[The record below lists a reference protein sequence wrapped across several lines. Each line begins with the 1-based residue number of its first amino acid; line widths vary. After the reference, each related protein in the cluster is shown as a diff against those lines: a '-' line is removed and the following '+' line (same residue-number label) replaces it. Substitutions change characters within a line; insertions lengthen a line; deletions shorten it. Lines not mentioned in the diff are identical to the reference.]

1 MAKYIYLKNLPL
13 FERYELIDTNENTW
27 KSTRNVGL
35 FNNRGIRSINSLYI
49 KGINKI
55 SDEDRKIDD
64 YKVFFKDYLNL
75 GKKLFELSISKNK
88 MSFIKPILIDDD
100 SLIESKYNEEI
111 MDMSNFNKK
120 YGDLIDD
127 INGLYNSIENEIDVD
142 NDYVYNYIYNLLSTV
157 DKILSSLA
165 ILDKVFNY
173 NVKEELHAL
182 YDFFLEYYNYFF
194 EETDDIKLIDYKFNY
209 LDELIES
216 IDNIKKENG
225 FNLKKELA
233 LSNAKKRVN
242 YDTNYVE
249 FNNYFKESP
258 IDVRFTYDQIKDL
271 KRIIITWLKKYGFPY
286 YVKKEDELEYRE
298 KIKSIKE
305 FNISDNEFLIPCE
318 HLIVNSIYIY
328 LFYSIL
334 VEQQEADSVIK
345 YTFGIRNKFTR
356 DKLKEIN
363 ELRNNYKYYFYNVC
377 DEIFD
382 IKLKSDKNEISIT
395 KEEKK
400 ESKNHF
406 IKGTNIDFYELYF
419 NNLCIAANIWLEEET
434 KYTVFSDKKQC
445 PICKRWFS
453 PEEFKYKKY
462 CSDKCQKEGNRKQ
475 ENLNKK
481 KNRKEKKQN
490 QELLNRIFNDD

>member
-100 SLIESKYNEEI
+100 SLIELKYNEEI

-127 INGLYNSIENEIDVD
+127 INDLYNSIENEIDVD

-173 NVKEELHAL
+173 NVKEELHTL

-194 EETDDIKLIDYKFNY
+194 EETDGIKLIDYKFNY

-305 FNISDNEFLIPCE
+305 FNISDNEFFIPCE
-318 HLIVNSIYIY
+318 HLIVNSIYTY
-328 LFYSIL
+328 LFYSLLIK
-334 VEQQEADSVIK
+334 QQEADPVIK
-345 YTFGIRNKFTR
+345 QIFGVETKLTR

-363 ELRNNYKYYFYNVC
+363 ELRNAYKYYFNNVC

-382 IKLKSDKNEISIT
+382 IRLKSNKNETHIEE
-395 KEEKK
+395 EEKK
-400 ESKNHF
+400 VSKNYF
-406 IKGTNIDFYELYF
+406 IKENDDGYYKLYF
-419 NNLCIAANIWLEEET
+419 NNLCIAANIWLEKET
-434 KYTVFSDKKQC
+434 KNNIFSDKKQC
-445 PICKRWFS
+445 PICERWFY
-453 PEEFKYKKY
+453 PEEFKYRKY

-490 QELLNRIFNDD
+490 KELLNRIFNDD

>member
-1 MAKYIYLKNLPL
+1 MSKYIYLKNLPL
-13 FERYELIDTNENTW
+13 FERYELIDTNEETW

-75 GKKLFELSISKNK
+75 GKKLFELSTSKNK
-88 MSFIKPILIDDD
+88 MSFIKPISIDDD

-111 MDMSNFNKK
+111 RDTSSFDKK
-120 YGDLIDD
+120 YWDKLDKIY
-127 INGLYNSIENEIDVD
+127 NLYNSIEGVYENEIY
-142 NDYVYNYIYNLLSTV
+142 NNYVFNLIDKV
-157 DKILSSLA
+157 DKILNSLMV
-165 ILDKVFNY
+165 LDMKFNY
-173 NVKEELHAL
+173 DVEDEVHTL
-182 YDFFLEYYNYFF
+182 YDFFSDYYDYFMDAK
-194 EETDDIKLIDYKFNY
+194 DDEDLIDYKFDD
-209 LDELIES
+209 LDELIET
-216 IDNIKKENG
+216 IENIKKENE

-242 YDTNYVE
+242 YDTNHVE

-258 IDVRFTYDQIKDL
+258 IDIKFTYDQIKDL
-271 KRIIITWLKKYGFPY
+271 KRIIIAWLKKYGFPY
-286 YVKKEDELEYRE
+286 YVKKEDEIKYRE

-318 HLIVNSIYIY
+318 NLIVNSIYTY

-334 VEQQEADSVIK
+334 IKQQEADLVIK
-345 YTFGIRNKFTR
+345 QTFGIGNKLTR

-363 ELRNNYKYYFYNVC
+363 ELRKAYKHYFYNVC

-382 IKLKSDKNEISIT
+382 IKLKFNKNFILISDEA
-395 KEEKK
+395 KK
-400 ESKNHF
+400 VSKNRF
-406 IKGTNIDFYELYF
+406 IKEKIARYYEMYF
-419 NNLCIAANIWLEEET
+419 NNLCIAVNILLEEET
-434 KYTVFSDKKQC
+434 KYNVFSDKKQC
-445 PICKRWFS
+445 PICKKWLS

-481 KNRKEKKQN
+481 RQRKEEK
-490 QELLNRIFNDD
+490 